1 MTRVTPFAGVALV
14 VATLALM
21 ACSDG
26 GEPGLPPTPVAPVD
40 GTLTLRAFE
49 WGFEPESIILQ
60 EGQEVRIEFKNDG
73 ELLHDFKIEPIEA
86 EVLEPT
92 STGGLEADRDD
103 LFIGVDSG
111 DGGTLAFVPKQ
122 TGTFAFWCTI
132 NDHRGRGMEGTLII
146 E

>member
-1 MTRVTPFAGVALV
+1 
-14 VATLALM
+14 M
-21 ACSDG
+21 AACGDG
-26 GEPGLPPTPVAPVD
+26 DESGPPPTPAAPVN
-40 GTLTLRAFE
+40 GTLALRAFE

-60 EGQEVRIEFKNDG
+60 EGQEVRIELKNDG

-86 EVLEPT
+86 DVVEST
-92 STGGLEADRDD
+92 STGGLEADGDD

-111 DGGTLAFVPKQ
+111 DGGTLVFVPKQ

-132 NDHRGRGMEGTLII
+132 SDHRGRGMEGTLVI